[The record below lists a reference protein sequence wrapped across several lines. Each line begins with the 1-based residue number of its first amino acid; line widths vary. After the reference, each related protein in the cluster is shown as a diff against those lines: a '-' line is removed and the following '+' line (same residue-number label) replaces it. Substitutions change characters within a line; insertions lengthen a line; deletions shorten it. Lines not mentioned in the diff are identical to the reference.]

1 MLFFRK
7 YSFTQDRRVI
17 SGREKMSMNCFM
29 VFPWELCR
37 QGGHFR
43 NGGRHLSRAHDS
55 TGQHLDPSPQEK
67 ESLNNKTCKCSH
79 SFLPFT
85 AQLTSYSERKWRI
98 QRNALISPQK
108 SNRPLPL
115 PFPLSFVLRPP
126 PSSHSFSKH
135 RREPAN
141 RSLQVEWQKKPPNSP
156 EFEPLTTAHVYV

>member
-43 NGGRHLSRAHDS
+43 NRGRHPSRAHAS
-55 TGQHLDPSPQEK
+55 TGRPG
-67 ESLNNKTCKCSH
+67 SLVTRKGKSNNKTCKCSPR
-79 SFLPFT
+79 FLPLT
-85 AQLTSYSERKWRI
+85 AQLTSYSKQKWHI

-108 SNRPLPL
+108 SNRPFPL
-115 PFPLSFVLRPP
+115 PFPLSFVLRLP

-135 RREPAN
+135 RGEPAN
-141 RSLQVEWQKKPPNSP
+141 RSLPMEWQKKPLNSP
-156 EFEPLTTAHVYV
+156 EFEPLSTAHMYV